1 MGIFTRFKDIV
12 SSNINAMLDKAE
24 DPEKMIRLMVQE
36 MEDTLVELKASCAGA
51 MATKS
56 KVARASEGNA
66 ARVADWEAKARLA
79 LSKGREDLA
88 KEALAE
94 KRVFAEESE
103 RLAGELVQLD
113 GIIAQYRRDI
123 DQLEDKLSGARKKR
137 QVLIQRHARAQSSFQ
152 AQSVLRKTAASDA
165 FVRFEAYE
173 NRIERMEAD
182 AELVN
187 AKARSTLQDAFA
199 KLENDETLE
208 SELAALKAEVG
219 AAQGSPKS

>member
-56 KVARASEGNA
+56 KVSRAAEANA
-66 ARVADWEAKARLA
+66 SRVADWESKARLA
-79 LSKGREDLA
+79 LTKGREDLA

-103 RLAGELVQLD
+103 RLA
-113 GIIAQYRRDI
+113 
-123 DQLEDKLSGARKKR
+123 
-137 QVLIQRHARAQSSFQ
+137 
-152 AQSVLRKTAASDA
+152 
-165 FVRFEAYE
+165 
-173 NRIERMEAD
+173 
-182 AELVN
+182 
-187 AKARSTLQDAFA
+187 
-199 KLENDETLE
+199 
-208 SELAALKAEVG
+208 
-219 AAQGSPKS
+219 